1 MSTNI
6 ASNIVGEGFDN
17 YVVDQI
23 KKRQEILGKPLKD
36 SQDLIWENSR
46 TGFVKLVSSA
56 DVKNLSLLDPNFQNQ
71 SQPAEKYV
79 LFNGLTDEIST
90 RLPNQETLQ
99 RGGIDPRGFAT
110 NTGAY
115 GLGGTQWGFKPMP
128 GIISANIKSEARGSL
143 RTATVNVKANNRDQF
158 ELINLL
164 YLRLGY
170 LMLLEWGHNCYY
182 KNDGTFE
189 DDTTVSLAD
198 LFIQGKTSYNGF
210 LELIKA
216 KRLETN
222 GNYDALVGKVVNFNW
237 TFNKDGSYDIN
248 IIIRSIG
255 DVIESLKANVLSN
268 SVTVD
273 NPAVATSISN
283 LSQFLTRQLG
293 SAFQNVPLPVNQNA
307 EGEGFNAIDPNVGR
321 PTSNSIVVAF
331 SKAHSIGARF
341 AEIQYE
347 FYEKYSRQS
356 PSTSNTNGMQFLPID
371 GEIKNY
377 IVQEYGNGLTSL
389 YVRFGTF
396 LDILD
401 ELVIPNVKDG
411 GKVISFGD
419 TKDEANRVLAYS
431 PGRQISSDPRIC
443 TFRKVTGEYTIS
455 PEATDP
461 FYKVGN
467 NTYMKLMHVYFN
479 FVFILRLLEDLKDKD
494 GKVPLVDLLNGMW
507 KGYCKATG
515 NYNNITVRID
525 EDSNQIVFIDETALP
540 DREALLLNK
549 NRATFNVYGFN
560 TSGSPVGGSFVR
572 DLQLRTE
579 ITPQLATMIT
589 VGSTANGYVTGQD
602 ATTLSNLNKDTT
614 PRISSEIISPQT
626 PSTEPADANPP
637 TDTRYPE
644 AITSYENFVK
654 TIGFSSLN
662 PSLPQWNEDAFT
674 NFTSTQTQLLEYEQQ
689 FETNTARKTSNID
702 ACSPNN
708 GFLPFNLSLT
718 MDGLSGIKIYQRYTI
733 NSTFMPRMYSNTVD
747 FITKSINH
755 TIQNNTW
762 LTNIE
767 SIAIPKFAVPSPKV
781 QNVTGSL
788 SLSSVLPGLNSPVSH
803 TDINQVGKLR
813 NLIVAKAKG
822 YVGVTEIGN
831 TTGFRPNTVDF
842 ENKIKSVGWTG
853 YDGAHWCN
861 WFANLVWKE
870 AYNEY
875 AQTNPLV
882 KSTISDVLN
891 NFTVVGGITPP
902 LTASPIN
909 TFTGMY
915 NVKGKNYTIRFVNGK
930 SVPKPGDMVI
940 YTSGHVAVCAE
951 VNSSTRQYGRIDGNW
966 GSNGSGKVVYTPIG
980 GYGTSLD
987 ALGEGVQ
994 ILGFISPPYANEDD
1008 ELTSPASQKPSAVA
1022 LTNQLR
1028 GAGINLPTS
1037 TPTST
1042 PQTFTGV
1049 FPPQPPA
1056 TPPSFLQF
1064 PQ

>member
-1 MSTNI
+1 MS
-6 ASNIVGEGFDN
+6 SNIVGEGFDN
-17 YVVDQI
+17 YVVGQI
-23 KKRQEILGKPLKD
+23 KKRQEILGKPIKD

-46 TGFVKLVSSA
+46 TGYVKLVSSA
-56 DVKNLSLLDPNFQNQ
+56 DIKDLSSFGFDTKLGKASDL
-71 SQPAEKYV
+71 AEKYV
-79 LFNGLTDEIST
+79 LFNGTTDEIST
-90 RLPNQETLQ
+90 RLPGIETLQ

-115 GLGGTQWGFKPMP
+115 GMGGTQWGFNPMP

-158 ELINLL
+158 ELINTL

-182 KNDGTFE
+182 KNDGTFIS
-189 DDTTVSLAD
+189 DTNVSLAD
-198 LFIQGKTSYNGF
+198 AFLTPKPPYTYNGF
-210 LELIKA
+210 LEQIKI
-216 KRLETN
+216 RRESTN
-222 GNYDALVGKVVNFNW
+222 GNYDALIGKVVNFNW
-237 TFNKDGSYDIN
+237 VFNKDGSYDIT

-283 LSQFLTRQLG
+283 LSQFITRQLG
-293 SAFQNVPLPVNQNA
+293 SAVQNIPLPVSQNPG
-307 EGEGFNAIDPNVGR
+307 GEGFNAIDPNVGR

-341 AEIQYE
+341 AEVQYE
-347 FYEKYSRQS
+347 FFEKYGGQS
-356 PSTSNTNGMQFLPID
+356 PNNSNRNIGMQFLPID

-401 ELVIPNVKDG
+401 ELVIPSVKDG

-419 TKDEANRVLAYS
+419 TTDKDNRILAYS

-443 TFRKVTGEYTIS
+443 TFRKIIGDYAIS

-461 FYKVGN
+461 FHTVGDN
-467 NTYMKLMHVYFN
+467 SYIKLMYVYFN
-479 FVFILRLLEDLKDKD
+479 FVFILKLLEDLKDKD
-494 GKVPLVDLLNGMW
+494 GKVPLVDLLNAMW

-525 EDSNQIVFIDETALP
+525 EDSNQIIFIDETALP

-549 NRATFNVYGFN
+549 NYAKFDVYGFN
-560 TSGSPVGGSFVR
+560 ISGSAIGGSFIR
-572 DLQLRTE
+572 DLQLKTE

-626 PSTEPADANPP
+626 PSTEPADANTP
-637 TDTRYPE
+637 TETRYPE

-654 TIGFSSLN
+654 TIGYNASS
-662 PSLPQWNEDAFT
+662 PALPQWNEDAFT

-733 NSTFMPRMYSNTVD
+733 NSTFMPKMYSNTVD

-767 SIAIPKFAVPSPKV
+767 SIAIPKFAAPSKKVPKV
-781 QNVTGSL
+781 TGPPPTAVETLVRITGGGTPVAHTPITNVG
-788 SLSSVLPGLNSPVSH
+788 G
-803 TDINQVGKLR
+803 LR
-813 NLIVAKAKG
+813 NTIVEVAKS
-822 YVGVTEIGN
+822 YVGIKEIGN
-831 TTGFRPNTVDF
+831 NEGF
-842 ENKIKSVGWTG
+842 ENADFQTNMKTVGWRSG
-853 YDGAHWCN
+853 SPWCN
-861 WFANLVWKE
+861 FFTDLVWKE
-870 AYNEY
+870 AYNKY
-875 AQTNPLV
+875 YKQTNNINLLPV
-882 KSTISDVLN
+882 IQNTLN
-891 NFTVVGGITPP
+891 NFTPGDP
-902 LTASPIN
+902 LTGEVNQTAIN
-909 TFTGMY
+909 MKARGGTS
-915 NVKGKNYTIRFVNGK
+915 YTVNFNINDPK
-930 SVPKPGDMVI
+930 TYPKPGDMIVYGPSESKGQHVSLCASI
-940 YTSGHVAVCAE
+940 NPTNKTYT
-951 VNSSTRQYGRIDGNW
+951 RIDGNFP
-966 GSNGSGKVVYTPIG
+966 NKVVFSNYPVSLGAG
-980 GYGTSLD
+980 GDNNIKY
-987 ALGEGVQ
+987 
-994 ILGFISPPYANEDD
+994 IIRPPYAEIDD
-1008 ELTSPASQKPSAVA
+1008 TLSTTPIAS
-1022 LTNQLR
+1022 
-1028 GAGINLPTS
+1028 GGIIGSLIRSGTS
-1037 TPTST
+1037 TQSTTPTPT
-1042 PQTFTGV
+1042 TGV
-1049 FPPQPPA
+1049 FPPTAPSSPFPTNPFA
-1056 TPPSFLQF
+1056 KTP
-1064 PQ
+1064 